1 MCEKMRER
9 ERERLEFTPHI
20 FQPHKFKLG
29 AENAKISTQSMINN
43 IFFLQS
49 PLLQRESLPNV
60 YIFIYASTCVHSKDP
75 DYLFL
80 NPKKLKLPIN

>member
-9 ERERLEFTPHI
+9 KRERERERVEYMPHS

-43 IFFLQS
+43 DFFF
-49 PLLQRESLPNV
+49 N
-60 YIFIYASTCVHSKDP
+60 TK
-75 DYLFL
+75 
-80 NPKKLKLPIN
+80 